1 MLDFSAPAGT
11 SYTISVT
18 EGGSWCWTSRL
29 HQSTEKTAVMAAA
42 MQSEKIYLAANQSAA
57 RTARISVIF
66 STGESYSLTVH
77 QAAGSSSVSFNR
89 AWAEL
94 PVCQTGSNQTIVDH
108 YCTGKDGRKVRN
120 FTMLYD
126 TKECIARWVAYPI
139 HSSYMEA
146 PYVRSNAWAYDPK
159 VPTNQQADLDGRS
172 YQGGY
177 IRGHQC
183 MSNHRY
189 VQASSE
195 MNAQTFYST
204 NIMPQ
209 NSTFNSGLWGS
220 MEQVCTAQACSDTL
234 YCVTGNWGTRGY
246 ATDQNGKRIAA
257 PEYCFKVILRTR
269 SGRTGKRIDQIT
281 DASQLKAIG
290 YWAANASSSNSG
302 NLRDYTVSV
311 SEIERKTGFKFFP
324 MLDEKIAEQVKAQ
337 NNPSDFGIN

>member
-1 MLDFSAPAGT
+1 MVLDLASAPVYG
-11 SYTISVT
+11 
-18 EGGSWCWTSRL
+18 
-29 HQSTEKTAVMAAA
+29 KTAVMAAA

-94 PVCQTGSNQTIVDH
+94 PYVKPAPTRRSWT
-108 YCTGKDGRKVRN
+108 TTAPVRTAARSATSRC
-120 FTMLYD
+120 FT
-126 TKECIARWVAYPI
+126 TRRSASPAGWPI
-139 HSSYMEA
+139 PSTAAIWA

-220 MEQVCTAQACSDTL
+220 MEQVCTAQACSDT
-234 YCVTGNWGTRGY
+234 
-246 ATDQNGKRIAA
+246 
-257 PEYCFKVILRTR
+257 R
-269 SGRTGKRIDQIT
+269 ST
-281 DASQLKAIG
+281 A
-290 YWAANASSSNSG
+290 
-302 NLRDYTVSV
+302 
-311 SEIERKTGFKFFP
+311 
-324 MLDEKIAEQVKAQ
+324 
-337 NNPSDFGIN
+337 